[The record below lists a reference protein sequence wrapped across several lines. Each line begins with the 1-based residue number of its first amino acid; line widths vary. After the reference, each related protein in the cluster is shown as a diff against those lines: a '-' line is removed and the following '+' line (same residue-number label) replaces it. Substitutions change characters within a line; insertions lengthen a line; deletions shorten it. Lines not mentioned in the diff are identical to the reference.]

1 LPDQRPLVLI
11 VLDGWGVNP
20 RPEGNAIVQA
30 STPNMDKLGA
40 SRPSSVIS
48 ISGLDVGLPEGQIG
62 NSEVGHMHL
71 GSGRIVDQD
80 LTLIHRAIDDGSFYS
95 NQVLI
100 GAVNQM
106 KRAGG
111 RLHLMGLLGDGG
123 VHAHQ
128 RHLEALIELAKREKV
143 EQTYLHLFLDG
154 RDTSPSSGAGFLRE
168 LSEKLSSFPRVKI
181 ASLSGRYYAMDRDK
195 RWDRIEKAYL
205 ALSEGVGPKAPS
217 AVEAI
222 RKSYQKDLT
231 DEFVIPT
238 LMEDCSPHGTIR
250 EGDAVVFFNFRADRP
265 RQLTTAFTQT
275 EFKEFSRQRR
285 IPLSSFVTMTEY
297 DSTFQLPVVIPPR
310 KLVNTLGEVVSQHG
324 ISQLRLAETE
334 KYAHVTYFFN
344 GGEEQKFSLEN
355 RILVPSTK
363 EVPTY
368 DLKPEMSA
376 YEITETLL
384 EELSGDSYGLFI
396 VNYANSDMVGHSG
409 DFKATLRACEVADE
423 CVGKVVQAV
432 LREKGRLFITADH
445 GNAEQMIDYDTGSIH
460 TAHTTNPV
468 PLILVDDQLK
478 INGLHS
484 GTAIDVAPTILKLF
498 GIPQPA
504 DMSGRCLIEEND

>member
-1 LPDQRPLVLI
+1 LLDQRPLVLI
-11 VLDGWGVNP
+11 VLDGWGVNS
-20 RPEGNAIVQA
+20 RPEGNAVLQA
-30 STPNMDKLGA
+30 ATPNMDKLGA
-40 SRPSSVIS
+40 SRPTSLIS
-48 ISGLDVGLPEGQIG
+48 ISGLDVGLPEGQMG

-71 GSGRIVDQD
+71 GSGRIVYQD

-95 NQVLI
+95 NQVLLES
-100 GAVNQM
+100 VNQM

-128 RHLEALIELAKREKV
+128 RHLEAVMELAKREKV

-154 RDTSPSSGAGFLRE
+154 RDTSPTSGERFLRE
-168 LSEKLSSFPRVKI
+168 LSEKLPSFPGVKI
-181 ASLSGRYYAMDRDK
+181 ASISGRYYAMDRDK
-195 RWDRIEKAYL
+195 RWDRIEKAYV
-205 ALSEGVGPKAPS
+205 ALTEGAGPKAPS
-217 AVEAI
+217 AMAAI
-222 RKSYQKDLT
+222 RKSYQADLP

-238 LMEDCSPHGTIR
+238 LMEDCSTSGTIR
-250 EGDAVVFFNFRADRP
+250 EGDAVVFFNFRADRA
-265 RQLTTAFTQT
+265 RQLTRVFTQP

-297 DSTFQLPVVIPPR
+297 DGTFQLPVAFPPR
-310 KLVNTLGEVVSQHG
+310 RLVNTLGEVASRHG

-344 GGEEQKFSLEN
+344 GGEEQEFSLEN

-376 YEITETLL
+376 YEITESLL
-384 EELSGDSYGLFI
+384 KELSGDSYGLVI
-396 VNYANSDMVGHSG
+396 LNYANSDMVGHSG

-423 CVGKVVQAV
+423 CVGKVVRAV
-432 LREKGRLFITADH
+432 LQKKGRVIITSDH
-445 GNAEQMIDYDTGSIH
+445 GNAEQMIDYETGSVH

-478 INGLHS
+478 INGLRS
-484 GTAIDVAPTILKLF
+484 GTAIDVAPTVLKLF
-498 GIPQPA
+498 GIPQPPE
-504 DMSGRCLIEEND
+504 MSGHSLIE